1 MYGYRVVCSSP
12 FYPLDVCAECSDN
25 SFHPN
30 IDHFYLLIILARDL
44 SIVLIFS
51 KNQLLALLVFIILC
65 PELQA

>member
-51 KNQLLALLVFIILC
+51 KIQLSVSFIFSIFLF
-65 PELQA
+65 